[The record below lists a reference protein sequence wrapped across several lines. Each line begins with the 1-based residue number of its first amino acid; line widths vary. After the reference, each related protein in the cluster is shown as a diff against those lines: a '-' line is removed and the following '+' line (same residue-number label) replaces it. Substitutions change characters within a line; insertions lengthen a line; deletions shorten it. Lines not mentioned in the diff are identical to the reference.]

1 MKLKTEKNDLK
12 EKSFNFTKRFD
23 KKKCQFSTFPSFQF
37 CPILEIENLETSE
50 SFRLLQFFII
60 SVPRLKHFIEFQI
73 SRHHAVSRQINID
86 TVYNDAPIYACF
98 FLNDVNRFLRTILR
112 KERRFINTS
121 HKKHIYF

>member
-1 MKLKTEKNDLK
+1 MTLRKKALTLR
-12 EKSFNFTKRFD
+12 SGLTR
-23 KKKCQFSTFPSFQF
+23 KKCQFSTFPSFQF

-112 KERRFINTS
+112 KEQRFINTS
-121 HKKHIYF
+121 HKKHI